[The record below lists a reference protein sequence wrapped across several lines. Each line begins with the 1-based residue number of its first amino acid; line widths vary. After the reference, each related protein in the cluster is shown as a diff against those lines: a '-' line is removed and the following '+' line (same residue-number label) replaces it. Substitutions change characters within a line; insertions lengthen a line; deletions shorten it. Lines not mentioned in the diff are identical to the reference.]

1 MLSRRRA
8 RRRGVDAS
16 RWRGRAR
23 SLLGGLR
30 IPLWVRGGLV
40 LGKLV
45 GLMVRLGR
53 SSKLSWCT
61 GETP

>member
-8 RRRGVDAS
+8 RHRGVDAS
-16 RWRGRAR
+16 RWRGRVR

-45 GLMVRLGR
+45 GLGC
-53 SSKLSWCT
+53 SGKLSWCT